1 MSLPK
6 QKEREVDIHHQG
18 SVLNAE
24 SGRLNED
31 VYLLPRG
38 QQETKRLNEQHR
50 YILDLCDGNIMSP
63 QIPTD
68 SLEMV
73 ADVCTGSGAWLLDLD
88 QRLRA
93 NGGSYST
100 AFHGFD
106 ISSVQFP
113 NLDKDQESRFK
124 FSVHDVRK
132 PFPREHLG
140 QYDLVHLRLLMWALP
155 TDEIETVIA
164 NLSSLLK
171 PGGYLAWDEAA
182 YVDWVDTSGTPECVR
197 IHDIIVDYM
206 KKRNFCVESVIIG
219 SVYGY
224 GIDANIESLPS
235 VLRKSFDNV
244 GLEMRHSINYSSRQ
258 HPEIQAVTNKI
269 IGDGA
274 MSVLRNLS
282 QEPQS
287 ASVASITPEQRELRE
302 EMRSLMV
309 SWPVTQA
316 TMKWQYSLQSIIGR
330 RPVELPLHSSP
341 EIVA

>member
-164 NLSSLLK
+164 NLSSLL
-171 PGGYLAWDEAA
+171 
-182 YVDWVDTSGTPECVR
+182 R
-197 IHDIIVDYM
+197 
-206 KKRNFCVESVIIG
+206 
-219 SVYGY
+219 
-224 GIDANIESLPS
+224 
-235 VLRKSFDNV
+235 
-244 GLEMRHSINYSSRQ
+244 
-258 HPEIQAVTNKI
+258 
-269 IGDGA
+269 DGA

-316 TMKWQYSLQSIIGR
+316 TMKWQYSLQSIIAR